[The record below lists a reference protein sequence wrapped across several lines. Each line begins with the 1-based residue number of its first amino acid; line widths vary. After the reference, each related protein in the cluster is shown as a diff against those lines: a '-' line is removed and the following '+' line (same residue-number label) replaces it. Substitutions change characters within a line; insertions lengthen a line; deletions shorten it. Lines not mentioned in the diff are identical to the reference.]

1 MGMVSVKASTSYT
14 CNASKETLW
23 DILEDVDNWDKWAFD
38 KASNAYMISHKTVQ
52 RESSNV
58 VVCDEEEVVAG
69 YRIKHRDRYTFY
81 PKERVTEEII
91 QGPIIGN
98 FDLRLTEIDK
108 VQTKLVWDFNVKAES
123 LKFKIIGLV
132 KGKSIVQAVAND
144 YCRQLGQYAEML
156 EKQI

>member
-1 MGMVSVKASTSYT
+1 MVMVSVKTSTSYI

-38 KASNAYMISHKTVQ
+38 KTSNAYMISHTTVQ
-52 RESSNV
+52 RESHNV
-58 VVCDEEEVVAG
+58 VVCDEEEVVGG

-81 PKERVTEEII
+81 PKDRVTEEII
-91 QGPIIGN
+91 QGPISGY

-108 VQTKLVWDFNVKAES
+108 AQTKLVWDFNVKAES

-144 YCRQLGQYAEML
+144 YCRQLGQYAEAL
-156 EKQI
+156 EKRI